1 MGDGETY
8 FFTRLFWS
16 DTAIIVSY
24 ISLGFAIATF
34 FIARGLKKSLR
45 IKARLTDLYRSL
57 ETDREKLR
65 SKLLDVSHEK
75 INYAEVDTIYSSLIG
90 RLKATYEY
98 LPKQIHT
105 EIDSLIKRIE
115 ELNSKD
121 FDSYFNTYTSFNS
134 LITQIDEINKDNSW
148 R

>member
-1 MGDGETY
+1 MGDGEAY

-16 DTAIIVSY
+16 DSAIITSY

-57 ETDREKLR
+57 EADREKLR
-65 SKLLDVSHEK
+65 SKLLDVPNGK
-75 INYAEVDTIYSSLIG
+75 INYSEVDTIYSSLIG

-105 EIDSLIKRIE
+105 DINSLIGKIE
-115 ELNSKD
+115 DLDSGD
-121 FDSYFNTYTSFNS
+121 FNSYFNTYTSFNS